1 MGEYFQ
7 YVNHNKKL
15 LFSIGFDGRNNKFS
29 GIGYNLGARAFCLLL
44 TQSDHFCK
52 VYNHTLLGSWVGD
65 KVSCMGDQSVW
76 EYESD
81 SYQNITANIIL
92 MLHQIDGGEKLIQ
105 RATYCNNFF
114 IQIGY
119 LILTQ
124 QFTDILPAFEAN
136 FGSDWTK
143 RYKNILTSSYYGQVF
158 DLVIIN

>member
-1 MGEYFQ
+1 
-7 YVNHNKKL
+7 
-15 LFSIGFDGRNNKFS
+15 
-29 GIGYNLGARAFCLLL
+29 
-44 TQSDHFCK
+44 
-52 VYNHTLLGSWVGD
+52 
-65 KVSCMGDQSVW
+65 
-76 EYESD
+76 
-81 SYQNITANIIL
+81 

-136 FGSDWTK
+136 FGIDWTK